1 MATRK
6 WWSVWIFTTWG
17 DLSFLLEINRV
28 KILSSFWNFLI
39 LHFIDL
45 LMVYINQVYSFHMVY
60 GTPLQWMFCHFSII
74 FSYQWRLRMKQR
86 FYFIFLMQSNI
97 LFYLLDFMSCYQNL
111 NFPQYRFVFINFS
124 LVLFLLV
131 LYSSIYLLLYL
142 WLCCIFIA
150 ALGLSPVAAS
160 FYCRAQAL
168 GCVGCSRCRGL
179 AQ

>member
-1 MATRK
+1 MLLVFSLLICRNSLYIK
-6 WWSVWIFTTWG
+6 EICPLSYVLQIFFC
-17 DLSFLLEINRV
+17 S
-28 KILSSFWNFLI
+28 LSSDFKTYLQYFFWNSKLF
-39 LHFIDL
+39 
-45 LMVYINQVYSFHMVY
+45 
-60 GTPLQWMFCHFSII
+60 G
-74 FSYQWRLRMKQR
+74 
-86 FYFIFLMQSNI
+86 LMQSNI